1 MQGRN
6 VVALFILQGRRNA
19 VAHFILNGRKP

>member
-6 VVALFILQGRRNA
+6 VVALFILQGRRN
-19 VAHFILNGRKP
+19 VVSHFILNGRKP